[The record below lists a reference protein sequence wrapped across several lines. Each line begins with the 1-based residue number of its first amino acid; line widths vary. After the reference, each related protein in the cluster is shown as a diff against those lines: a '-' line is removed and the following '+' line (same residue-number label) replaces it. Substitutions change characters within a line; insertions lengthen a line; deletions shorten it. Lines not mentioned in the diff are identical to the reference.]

1 MPMDV
6 AVVVLLIASLF
17 VIFAAAL
24 AYADYQT
31 SHMRKDK

>member
-6 AVVVLLIASLF
+6 ALAVLLIASPF
-17 VIFAAAL
+17 VIFTAAL

-31 SHMRKDK
+31 SHMRKDN